1 MSNRITEW
9 FRRTFLDGGAV
20 NTGSPAPP
28 GEPTGPVRGGPE
40 SEPGSTP
47 GPVPTGDSS
56 NGKTPASKTDNGSST
71 LPSPALPTGK
81 VRTRMPWGALD
92 LDWKTI
98 TQWHEGMAAAAR
110 ESGVDEARLAAH
122 IVIESQGQSRAVQ
135 KNPSNG
141 ASYGLM
147 QIVPYGVGWEG
158 WHELVRTTAGL
169 PGVVS
174 QRQIIEALYD
184 PALNVR
190 VGAAILAQLKV
201 TYGAWDKASSAFFL
215 GNPDWRGSDT
225 VNGNTGAAYREALG
239 GLMAEWLGVSAPAPA
254 KPVDPIGVIVGGKP
268 YRIEY
273 GWRADAGLNYYAYG
287 VNHGTTAPTQ
297 HTGVDVLVPRGT
309 DLFTPLSGWV
319 ECVGAAGP
327 GSWGQGCGA
336 YNDTDG
342 GGIGNLTIRLD
353 AGPKLTLGHCS
364 KAFVTVG
371 QRVNAGQRVGQ
382 SGGMNGPHCHVET
395 AILRNGSYW
404 LTEPVAT
411 LTEAMGGVAPTVY
424 AARVPYDWEND
435 PNTFRVKVTRD
446 GVPVRQRADS
456 SAPEVAPPLK
466 AGEEFTALA
475 LVPGNDGKR
484 WWLSASLGRVPTEG
498 TEAA

>member
-1 MSNRITEW
+1 MSTRITIAEW
-9 FRRTFLDGGAV
+9 VRRTFLGGGAGQ
-20 NTGSPAPP
+20 TGSPAPT

-40 SEPGSTP
+40 SEPGSSP
-47 GPVPTGDSS
+47 GPVPT
-56 NGKTPASKTDNGSST
+56 
-71 LPSPALPTGK
+71 LPSGPI
-81 VRTRMPWGALD
+81 RTRMPWGALD
-92 LDWKTI
+92 LDWGKI
-98 TQWHEGMAAAAR
+98 TRWHDELAAAAR
-110 ESGVDEARLAAH
+110 ESGVDLARLAAH
-122 IVIESQGQSRAVQ
+122 VVIESQGQSRAVQ
-135 KNPSNG
+135 QNPSNG
-141 ASYGLM
+141 ASYGLL

-158 WHELVRTTAGL
+158 WHEVVRTTAGL
-169 PGVVS
+169 PGVAS

-184 PALNVR
+184 PRLNLR
-190 VGAAILAQLKV
+190 VGAAILSQLKQ
-201 TYGAWDKASSAFFL
+201 THGTWDRASSAFFL
-215 GNPDWRGSDT
+215 GNPDWRGADT

-239 GLMAEWLGVSAPAPA
+239 GLMAEWLGVTASAPS
-254 KPVDPIGVIVGGKP
+254 KPVDPISVIVGGTP

-273 GWRADAGLNYYAYG
+273 GWRADAGLDYYRYG

-309 DLFTPLSGWV
+309 DLFTPLAGWV
-319 ECVGAAGP
+319 ECVGDAGP

-371 QRVNAGQRVGQ
+371 QKVNAGQRVGQ

-395 AILRNGSYW
+395 AILKNGSYW

-424 AARVPYDWEND
+424 AARVPYGWDDD
-435 PNTFRVKVTRD
+435 PNTFRVKVTKD
-446 GVPVRQRADS
+446 GVPVRQRADPA
-456 SAPEVAPPLK
+456 APEVAPPLK
-466 AGEEFTALA
+466 AGEEFTAIA
-475 LVPGNDGKR
+475 LVPGNDGKQ
-484 WWLSASLGRVPTEG
+484 WWLSASNGRVPTEG